1 MSKRTREELEAMDL
15 QTLHDVADE
24 YRLYDDLQNDDD
36 EPSKE
41 EMVNDILDAQKDA
54 DEMLQRE
61 NDYALKRLKNSIM
74 TRD

>member
-1 MSKRTREELEAMDL
+1 MSKRTREDLEAMDL

-24 YRLYDDLQNDDD
+24 YRLYDDLDSEDD

-41 EMVNDILDAQKDA
+41 EMINDILDVQTGEE
-54 DEMLQRE
+54 EMQQRE
-61 NDYALKRLKNSIM
+61 HDYALRRLKNSIM

>member
-24 YRLYDDLQNDDD
+24 YRLYDDLDSEDD

-41 EMVNDILDAQKDA
+41 EMINDILDAQTGEE
-54 DEMLQRE
+54 EMQQRE
-61 NDYALKRLKNSIM
+61 HDYALRRLKNSIM

>member
-24 YRLYDDLQNDDD
+24 YRLYDDLQDDDD

-61 NDYALKRLKNSIM
+61 NEYALKRLKNSIM

>member
-1 MSKRTREELEAMDL
+1 MSNRTREQLEAMDL

-24 YRLYDDLQNDDD
+24 YRLYDDLDSEDD

-41 EMVNDILDAQKDA
+41 EMINDILDAQKDA

-61 NDYALKRLKNSIM
+61 HDYALHRLKNSIM

>member
-1 MSKRTREELEAMDL
+1 MSKRTREELETMDL

-24 YRLYDDLQNDDD
+24 YRLYDLLDEEDD

-41 EMVNDILDAQKDA
+41 EMINDILDAQKDS

-61 NDYALKRLKNSIM
+61 QEYAVKRLKNSIL

>member
-24 YRLYDDLQNDDD
+24 YRLYDLLDEEDD

-41 EMVNDILDAQKDA
+41 EMINDILDAQTGEE
-54 DEMLQRE
+54 EMQQRE
-61 NDYALKRLKNSIM
+61 HDYALRRLKNSIM

>member
-1 MSKRTREELEAMDL
+1 MSNRTREQLEAMDL

-24 YRLYDDLQNDDD
+24 YRLYDDLNSEDD

-41 EMVNDILDAQKDA
+41 EMINDILDAQKDA

-61 NDYALKRLKNSIM
+61 NEYALHRLKNSIM

>member
-24 YRLYDDLQNDDD
+24 YRLYDDLQDDDD

>member
-24 YRLYDDLQNDDD
+24 YRLYDDLQDDDD

-41 EMVNDILDAQKDA
+41 EMINDILDAQKDA

-61 NDYALKRLKNSIM
+61 NEYALKRLKNSIM

>member
-1 MSKRTREELEAMDL
+1 MSNRTREQLEAMDL

-24 YRLYDDLQNDDD
+24 YRLYDDLDLEDD

-41 EMVNDILDAQKDA
+41 EMINDILDAQTGEE
-54 DEMLQRE
+54 EMQQRE
-61 NDYALKRLKNSIM
+61 HDYALRRLKNSIM

>member
-1 MSKRTREELEAMDL
+1 MSKRTREQLEAMDL
-15 QTLHDVADE
+15 QTLHDIADE
-24 YRLYDDLQNDDD
+24 YRLYDLLSNDDD

-41 EMVNDILDAQKDA
+41 EMINDILDAQKDA

-61 NDYALKRLKNSIM
+61 NEYALKRLKNSIM